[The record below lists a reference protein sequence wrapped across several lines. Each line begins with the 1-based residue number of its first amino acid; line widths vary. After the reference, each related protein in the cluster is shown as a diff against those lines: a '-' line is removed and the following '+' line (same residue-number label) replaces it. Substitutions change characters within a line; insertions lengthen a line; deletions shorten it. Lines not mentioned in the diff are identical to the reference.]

1 MPGNADQQLAE
12 LLGRL
17 VELQEEGLSVREEE
31 QELLEQ
37 LHPLVTRSAIGKD
50 REVEQLRQQ
59 VERYRAERDVLRLV
73 AGLVDAGA
81 AEDAQS
87 YVAEA
92 VRAVEQMPGV
102 EKGCIVLFD
111 GDGAPEVLET
121 IRVAA
126 TEREMLGE
134 QISQGIVARVRE
146 TGQTLYCDEAERDV
160 HWKELHSVQ
169 ALNMKTVLCCPIPD
183 HRGGPVRGALYLE
196 NRTRSDAFPEAWRE
210 AVRLLATQMSQNLG
224 LLEQRAEVVGG
235 DPTGPYRAGGRFDDI
250 VGTSACTARWLA
262 DIDRQ
267 LTSDRARPVLIT
279 GETGVGKGL
288 TAAALHR
295 HGPRRDGPFVRVNLV
310 ALSETLAESDLFGVE
325 RGAFTGAVERPGLFV
340 QAHGGV
346 IFLDEIGEISPHLQ
360 QKLLGVLDDYR
371 LRPLGGKRE
380 VKVDAWVIAATN
392 CDLDDRVE
400 RGLFREDL
408 RRRLMRQQIV
418 IPPLRERPADVEAL
432 VQHFVQREAAH
443 RDSPPPFVSPDLMV
457 LLQSM
462 DLKGNVRELET
473 LVELTME
480 QAEGTILTAGHL
492 RRALRRDAPHPPGT
506 LDHGWEAIN
515 NTFQERYLRWAWEQ
529 WGPSVANV
537 ARELNLHRASLY
549 RACRRLGIEIG
560 GGDNGG
566 QER

>member
-1 MPGNADQQLAE
+1 MTGNTDQQLAE
-12 LLGRL
+12 ILGRL
-17 VELQEEGLSVREEE
+17 VELQEEGLAVREEE

-37 LHPLVTRSAIGKD
+37 LHPMVTRSTLGKD
-50 REVEQLRQQ
+50 REVEQLRHQ
-59 VERYRAERDVLRLV
+59 VDRYRAERDVLRLV
-73 AGLVDAGA
+73 AGLVDAGV
-81 AEDAQS
+81 AEDAAS
-87 YVAEA
+87 YVTEA
-92 VRAVEQMPGV
+92 VRAVEQMPRV

-111 GDGAPEVLET
+111 GAGAPEVLET
-121 IRVAA
+121 IRVAPS
-126 TEREMLGE
+126 EREMLGE

-146 TGQTLYCDEAERDV
+146 TGQTIYCDEAERDI

-224 LLEQRAEVVGG
+224 LLERSEAAGG
-235 DPTGPYRAGGRFDDI
+235 DPTGAFRVGGRFDDI

-262 DIDRQ
+262 DIERQ
-267 LTSDRARPVLIT
+267 LASDRARPVLIT

-295 HGPRRDGPFVRVNLV
+295 HGPRRDGPFVRVNLA

-325 RGAFTGAVERPGLFV
+325 KGAFTGAVAREGLFQ

-346 IFLDEIGEISPHLQ
+346 IFLDEIGEISSHLQ

-380 VKVDAWVIAATN
+380 VTVDAWVIAATN
-392 CDLDDRVE
+392 SDLDDRVE

-408 RRRLMRQQIV
+408 RRRLARRQIV
-418 IPPLRERPADVEAL
+418 IPPLRERPGDVEAL
-432 VQHFVQREAAH
+432 VQHFVRREAEH
-443 RDSPPPFVSPDLMV
+443 RGSEAPFVSPDLMV

-473 LVELTME
+473 LVELTMD
-480 QAEGTILTAGHL
+480 QTGGTILTASHL
-492 RRALRRDAPHPPGT
+492 RQVLRREAPRPPGT
-506 LDHGWEAIN
+506 QDHGWEAIN

-529 WGPSVANV
+529 WGPSVSNV
-537 ARELNLHRASLY
+537 ARELNMHRASLY